1 MLSLP
6 YGKEFV
12 LFFFDYGGVTMITG
26 TISSKGQVTIP
37 KKIREFLKLGTFD
50 KIVFIPLEEGKV
62 MITSK
67 QAPVSD
73 LFGMLKHRK
82 PKQPVS
88 VEEMEAAI
96 RKKRAERGM
105 N

>member
-6 YGKEFV
+6 YGKDFLMFCLIME
-12 LFFFDYGGVTMITG
+12 GVNMITS
-26 TISSKGQVTIP
+26 TISLKGQVTIP
-37 KKIREFLKLGTFD
+37 KKIREFLKLEKYD

-62 MITSK
+62 MITNK
-67 QAPVSD
+67 QTPVSE

-82 PKQPVS
+82 PKQHVS
-88 VEEMEAAI
+88 VEEMEAGI
-96 RKKRAERGM
+96 RKRRAERGM

>member
-1 MLSLP
+1 
-6 YGKEFV
+6 
-12 LFFFDYGGVTMITG
+12 MITG
-26 TISSKGQVTIP
+26 TISSKGQITIP
-37 KKIREFLKLGTFD
+37 KKIREFLKLETFD

-62 MITSK
+62 MITNK
-67 QAPVSD
+67 QAPASN